1 MGGGRKRPRTIRWQ
15 TQAVLRPK
23 DRIPGRNVWFTLLEK
38 RGPRYITPK
47 NILTVSTDDGD
58 LVYVVRASLIED
70 KAMMSKVTVEQLVDY
85 LLYVKEVHSLGGK
98 AMHCLSCSSVWCQYG
113 YACTLYSV
121 TSVFHV

>member
-1 MGGGRKRPRTIRWQ
+1 M
-15 TQAVLRPK
+15 
-23 DRIPGRNVWFTLLEK
+23 
-38 RGPRYITPK
+38 
-47 NILTVSTDDGD
+47 STDDGD

-70 KAMMSKVTVEQLVDY
+70 KAMMSKVTVQQLVDY

-121 TSVFHV
+121 TSVFHVLMESRCL